1 MPNQPTTLALSF
13 AAAAVAAV
21 SLLGTARA
29 ADAAGSDPVLFTKP
43 SWLTDLSLGDKES
56 WDDNVLLVSGLGLP
70 TQSSW
75 VNDVSVKVGIDLAPV
90 FAQGPA
96 IQSFTFVYQPDFVR
110 YAQDSAENYNAHRFN
125 DTFKG
130 KIGSFSYSLDNAF
143 LYNDGS
149 KLAETYALNQLSGAA
164 GNQNDKYRNNYTH
177 SVPRERRNQD
187 QDRTTALV
195 QWDTPEFFVRPISTL
210 TYYNLNTY
218 IFNTSLA
225 PYKGYQDY
233 VDRWDVNGGAD
244 VGYNIAQGLAFTV
257 GYRDGYQHQDQ
268 FSPGINSDQHFA
280 SNHYQRVLFGLEGRI
295 TDWLNVKLSGG
306 PDFRDYNPDAPIT
319 HDRTTRFYGEAQA
332 TATITKTQSLNFA
345 FKQWLFVSST
355 GLVPY
360 DDISYAL
367 TYHWSATKKL
377 GFDLGAKYL
386 EANYTLGDDDAGS
399 APSLRDDKDYQGS
412 VGVSYL
418 ILPHLTASATY
429 TYDKGFNGLDT
440 LPASLEPAYRNFEH
454 GVAGLG
460 VQYKF

>member
-1 MPNQPTTLALSF
+1 MRSTS
-13 AAAAVAAV
+13 
-21 SLLGTARA
+21 SRERRA
-29 ADAAGSDPVLFTKP
+29 T
-43 SWLTDLSLGDKES
+43 
-56 WDDNVLLVSGLGLP
+56 
-70 TQSSW
+70 
-75 VNDVSVKVGIDLAPV
+75 
-90 FAQGPA
+90 
-96 IQSFTFVYQPDFVR
+96 R
-110 YAQDSAENYNAHRFN
+110 
-125 DTFKG
+125 
-130 KIGSFSYSLDNAF
+130 
-143 LYNDGS
+143 
-149 KLAETYALNQLSGAA
+149 
-164 GNQNDKYRNNYTH
+164 DKYRNNYTH

-386 EANYTLGDDDAGS
+386 EANYTLGDDDAG
-399 APSLRDDKDYQGS
+399 
-412 VGVSYL
+412 VG
-418 ILPHLTASATY
+418 P
-429 TYDKGFNGLDT
+429 
-440 LPASLEPAYRNFEH
+440 EPARRQ
-454 GVAGLG
+454 GLPGLG
-460 VQYKF
+460 RRELPDPSPPDRQRHLHLRQGLQRTGHPPRLARTGLPELRARGRRSGRAVQVLNEDLAAPGLRRGAPAPIGEPPGARGDRAEIGLKAGPIAAMARASTR